1 MGRGAIGLVLALLA
15 AASGA
20 AHGMQ
25 LEQGRLKLHLL
36 LRPVGEEI
44 YTLKDMPDGGQVLH
58 ARFSYTER
66 GSDVS
71 ATADLRT
78 RADLTPVEFTAKG
91 KSYRPFSFDA
101 AVTVDPSGRTARVHD
116 GETNRTVPVP
126 ARFFTISGYD
136 PVSVQ
141 MLLLR
146 YWLAHGRP
154 ARLAQLPA
162 AAPGTELEIAEAG
175 HDTVASTQ
183 GPVRLTRYTV
193 RNLVWGQ
200 EAVWLDDRQRIAAV
214 ASYAGG
220 LPLEAVRPEFEAEL
234 PKLVHSADADRLQW
248 LAALAE
254 RIRPLAQ
261 GRYAIHAARMIDEVH
276 AEPVSDAMVL
286 VDDGRIVAAGPRAAV
301 RLPKG
306 VRVIEAP
313 ANATLLPGLWEMHGH
328 LSQVD
333 YGPAYLAAGVTTARD
348 LGGEWDFVTAERD
361 LVNAGRGLGPHMLL
375 GCLVDGSGPKS
386 FGVVYADTPKQ
397 GRAVVRRCKTAG
409 FVQMKIYDYITPDV
423 LTAIAAEAHALG
435 MSVTGHVPKV
445 MDAGQAVLGGMDQIN
460 HFGAPMKLA
469 RAADPSRP
477 IDVESPGVQKVIR
490 FFRNHHTVIDPTQAW
505 GEVLGRPRDVPIA
518 SFEPGY
524 AKAPY
529 ALASVIGSAGSPPG
543 TRSWGMSAD
552 TAAMLK
558 ALDAAGVP
566 LVAGTDKA
574 LPAHS
579 LHRELEL
586 YVKAGLSPAE
596 VIRIATRGAAEAMGL
611 ADEAGS
617 IAPGKRADLIL
628 VDGNPLQDFTALR
641 RVERVVTAGRM
652 YDPAPLWRSVGFE
665 P

>member
-1 MGRGAIGLVLALLA
+1 
-15 AASGA
+15 
-20 AHGMQ
+20 
-25 LEQGRLKLHLL
+25 
-36 LRPVGEEI
+36 VGEEI

-200 EAVWLDDRQRIAAV
+200 EAVWLDDRQRIAAA

-276 AEPVSDAMVL
+276 AEPVSDVMVL
-286 VDDGRIVAAGPRAAV
+286 VDAGRIVAAGPRAAV

-328 LSQVD
+328 LSQAD

-460 HFGAPMKLA
+460 HFGAPM
-469 RAADPSRP
+469 
-477 IDVESPGVQKVIR
+477 
-490 FFRNHHTVIDPTQAW
+490 
-505 GEVLGRPRDVPIA
+505 
-518 SFEPGY
+518 
-524 AKAPY
+524 
-529 ALASVIGSAGSPPG
+529 
-543 TRSWGMSAD
+543 
-552 TAAMLK
+552 
-558 ALDAAGVP
+558 
-566 LVAGTDKA
+566 
-574 LPAHS
+574 
-579 LHRELEL
+579 
-586 YVKAGLSPAE
+586 
-596 VIRIATRGAAEAMGL
+596 
-611 ADEAGS
+611 
-617 IAPGKRADLIL
+617 
-628 VDGNPLQDFTALR
+628 
-641 RVERVVTAGRM
+641 
-652 YDPAPLWRSVGFE
+652 
-665 P
+665 